1 MKRILPNSGA
11 IPPPKQ
17 QPQRQPPLSPMLSAL
32 LGTTLQ
38 DGLCNRTAFNLL
50 ADIYPYTTG
59 RDRESIKNLLDMHA
73 QLSYIADSPALPPVR
88 THCLRRPMTQEE
100 RLRGMLRVL
109 RKYGGMKQNSA
120 FTMMERYFDM
130 SARVNSLR
138 GGTGGMGDIL
148 SMISPGAA
156 GMGNMLNMMQ
166 NLQGMQNMD
175 MSALLNMMKK

>member
-1 MKRILPNSGA
+1 
-11 IPPPKQ
+11 
-17 QPQRQPPLSPMLSAL
+17 
-32 LGTTLQ
+32 
-38 DGLCNRTAFNLL
+38 
-50 ADIYPYTTG
+50 
-59 RDRESIKNLLDMHA
+59 
-73 QLSYIADSPALPPVR
+73 
-88 THCLRRPMTQEE
+88 
-100 RLRGMLRVL
+100 
-109 RKYGGMKQNSA
+109 MKQNSA